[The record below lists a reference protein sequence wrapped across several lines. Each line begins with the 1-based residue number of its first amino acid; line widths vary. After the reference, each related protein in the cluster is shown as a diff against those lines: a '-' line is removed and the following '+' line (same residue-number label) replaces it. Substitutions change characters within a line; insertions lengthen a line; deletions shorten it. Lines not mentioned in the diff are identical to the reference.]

1 MRGLDMT
8 KRIVEI
14 ASAAALVLCMGAA
27 SAAEP
32 PAPNNDAGISAPRDQ
47 GTVSAPAKEPAE
59 AFTGVGQT
67 LIDAAITTSVR
78 SKLISNPS
86 TSGRNIKVTTEDGVV
101 VLSGRVGSATEK
113 SVALE
118 IASNTKGVKDVRN
131 GLMIEGGS

>member
-1 MRGLDMT
+1 MT

-14 ASAAALVLCMGAA
+14 ASAAALALCMGAA

-32 PAPNNDAGISAPRDQ
+32 PAPNNDAGMSAPRDP
-47 GTVSAPAKEPAE
+47 GTASAPAKEPTE

-101 VLSGRVGSATEK
+101 VLS
-113 SVALE
+113 
-118 IASNTKGVKDVRN
+118 
-131 GLMIEGGS
+131 